1 MLSFCPPLWTVS
13 GDKILLVHFLQDNR
27 ERVSG
32 HSTVFLRKIRL
43 KVVYTSSN
51 SNSSSSSSN
60 SITRSFVVLVVLVA
74 VVIEVITVVVVIVG
88 TPGYPAG
95 RIHMF

>member
-1 MLSFCPPLWTVS
+1 MLSFYQQLWTVS

-51 SNSSSSSSN
+51 SNSSNSSIS
-60 SITRSFVVLVVLVA
+60 RSFVVLVVLVA
-74 VVIEVITVVVVIVG
+74 EVVEVITVVVVIVG

>member
-1 MLSFCPPLWTVS
+1 MLSFYQQLWTVS

-51 SNSSSSSSN
+51 SNSSSSSIS
-60 SITRSFVVLVVLVA
+60 RSFVVLVVLVA
-74 VVIEVITVVVVIVG
+74 EVVEVITVVVVIVG

-95 RIHMF
+95 RIRMF

>member
-1 MLSFCPPLWTVS
+1 MLSFYQQLWTVS

-51 SNSSSSSSN
+51 SNSSSSSS
-60 SITRSFVVLVVLVA
+60 SISRSFVVLVVLVA

>member
-1 MLSFCPPLWTVS
+1 MLSFYQQLWTVS

-43 KVVYTSSN
+43 KVV
-51 SNSSSSSSN
+51 
-60 SITRSFVVLVVLVA
+60 LVA

-95 RIHMF
+95 RICMF

>member
-1 MLSFCPPLWTVS
+1 MLSFYQQLWTVS

-51 SNSSSSSSN
+51 SNSRSSSSIS
-60 SITRSFVVLVVLVA
+60 RSFVVLVVLVA

>member
-1 MLSFCPPLWTVS
+1 MLSFYQQLWTVS

-51 SNSSSSSSN
+51 GNRSSSSIS
-60 SITRSFVVLVVLVA
+60 RSFVVLVVLVA

>member
-1 MLSFCPPLWTVS
+1 MLSFYQQLWTVS

-51 SNSSSSSSN
+51 NNSSSSIS
-60 SITRSFVVLVVLVA
+60 RSFVVLVVLVA

>member
-1 MLSFCPPLWTVS
+1 MLSFYQQLWTVS

-51 SNSSSSSSN
+51 SNSSSSSIS
-60 SITRSFVVLVVLVA
+60 RSFVVLVVLVA
-74 VVIEVITVVVVIVG
+74 VVIEVRTTVVVIVG

>member
-1 MLSFCPPLWTVS
+1 MLSFYQQLWTVS

-51 SNSSSSSSN
+51 SNSSSSSIS
-60 SITRSFVVLVVLVA
+60 RSFVVLVVLVA

>member
-1 MLSFCPPLWTVS
+1 MLSFCQQLWTVS

-51 SNSSSSSSN
+51 SNSSSSSSI
-60 SITRSFVVLVVLVA
+60 SRSFVVLVVLVA
-74 VVIEVITVVVVIVG
+74 VVIEVRTTVVVIVG